1 VAVGITPNGKPALT
15 ITLGTKSKGQET
27 LKLFAPVAA
36 GTPATASDRD
46 LILLLPSGTLGE
58 VQGKLAE
65 VKKAKPVEAK

>member
-1 VAVGITPNGKPALT
+1 V
-15 ITLGTKSKGQET
+15 TLGTKSKGQET

-46 LILLLPSGTLGE
+46 MILLLPTNTLSD

-65 VKKAKPVEAK
+65 VRKAKPVSK